1 MAACVGIKYPSGSA
15 ATRLRAKEDWPSRDR
30 RSAVRLASNVLILTL
45 LSKSPLLIHSVM
57 TPEQLHLL
65 ADTVRQNLLNS
76 IDYEVNRAAE
86 SLGLQEEIND
96 DDWQNLI
103 DMIFS

>member
-1 MAACVGIKYPSGSA
+1 
-15 ATRLRAKEDWPSRDR
+15 
-30 RSAVRLASNVLILTL
+30 
-45 LSKSPLLIHSVM
+45 M
-57 TPEQLHLL
+57 TPEQLHQL

-76 IDYEVNRAAE
+76 LDYEVSRAAE

-96 DDWQNLI
+96 DEWQNLI